1 MAVIKHNEADVNLL
15 ARLLRAEAEGEGE
28 LGMLMVGNTGVN
40 RVRSNCL
47 DFKDINSVNRMVY
60 QSPGGFEA
68 TQKGY
73 FYQRARES
81 EKNLARKVIKGMRYH
96 PASYSLWFFKPSGDC
111 PAQWFNQWNSGRYKS
126 HCFYSPTE
134 SNCPNVYGTF

>member
-1 MAVIKHNEADVNLL
+1 MAVVAHNEEDVKML

-28 LGMLMVGNTGVN
+28 LGMLLVGNVGVN
-40 RVRSNCL
+40 RVRSACL
-47 DFKDINSVNRMVY
+47 DFKDINTIQRMIF

-81 EKNLARKVIKGMRYH
+81 EIALARKVIKGLRYH
-96 PASYSLWFFKPSGDC
+96 PGEYSLWFFKPSGAC
-111 PAQWFNQWNSGRYKS
+111 PAQWYNQWNSGRYKE
-126 HCFYSPTE
+126 HCFYTPLE
-134 SNCPNVYGTF
+134 SACPDVYRG